1 MFVLRSAEIPGCY
14 EIQPRVL
21 DDARGRFVKVF
32 HRNVFA
38 DQGLEVDFAEEYY
51 SVLAI
56 LNRRPL
62 RIILNLHY

>member
-1 MFVLRSAEIPGCY
+1 MFVLRSTEIPGCY

-32 HRNVFA
+32 HRNVFD

-51 SVLAI
+51 SILAI

-62 RIILNLHY
+62 RIILKLN